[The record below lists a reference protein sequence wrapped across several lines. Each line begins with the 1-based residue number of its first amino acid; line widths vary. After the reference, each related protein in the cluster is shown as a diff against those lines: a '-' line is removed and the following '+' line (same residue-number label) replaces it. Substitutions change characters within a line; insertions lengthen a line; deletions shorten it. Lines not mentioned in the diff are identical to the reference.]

1 VIKSKFSLFFNS
13 NVRKTTTIIAAIL
26 IAILIID
33 LLTSRQLLRDG
44 TLNTNTYE
52 TIIFILTVVI
62 GYGIGSFILLTYT
75 GRISRDLRT
84 RSQFINI
91 IDLLHN

>member
-1 VIKSKFSLFFNS
+1 MKIYSEKITAITAAFII
-13 NVRKTTTIIAAIL
+13 TII
-26 IAILIID
+26 IID
-33 LLTSRQLLRDG
+33 LLTSRQLLQDG
-44 TLNTNTYE
+44 KLNTNTYE
-52 TIIFILTVVI
+52 TIIFILTVSI

-75 GRISRDLRT
+75 GRISRELRP